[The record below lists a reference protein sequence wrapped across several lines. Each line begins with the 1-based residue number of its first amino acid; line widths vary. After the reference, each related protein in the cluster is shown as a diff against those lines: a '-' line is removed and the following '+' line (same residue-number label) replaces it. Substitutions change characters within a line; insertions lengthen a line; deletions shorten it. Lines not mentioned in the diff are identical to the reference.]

1 MIVWVVT
8 VEEIDESFVIGVFTN
23 LGYAAKEVI
32 KQIENNHWILQS
44 FPWETSWGYMCLC
57 KTGFFQNDYS
67 FNISLQRVTLN
78 DLS

>member
-44 FPWETSWGYMCLC
+44 FPWETS
-57 KTGFFQNDYS
+57 
-67 FNISLQRVTLN
+67 
-78 DLS
+78 